1 MIENKKNNYIANL
14 IQKIKYNKKIQ
25 IIIIF
30 VLTVIIVLTALFGF
44 KSESVKTSTTQ
55 GTDEINE
62 YILNLEKK
70 LSSTLSKVNGAGEVS
85 VIITVESGKETV
97 LAMKTTTTKDTSS
110 GTEIE
115 ESPIIING
123 KPVVIKELYP
133 KITGVLIVAK
143 GANNIGVMTKL
154 QQATVSLLDIELNQ
168 IEILTMK

>member
-97 LAMKTTTTKDTSS
+97 LAMKTTTKDTSS